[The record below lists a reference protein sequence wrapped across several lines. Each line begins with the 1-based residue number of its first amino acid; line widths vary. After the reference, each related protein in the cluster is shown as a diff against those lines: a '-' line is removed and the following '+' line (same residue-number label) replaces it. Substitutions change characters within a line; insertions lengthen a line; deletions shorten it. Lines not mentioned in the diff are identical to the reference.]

1 MFRKVFSMARLRPL
15 PQRDI
20 IKILKDN
27 GFEEARS
34 GKHVTFKKVDSG
46 GKVWTTWVP
55 HHDEVSIF
63 VVKYI
68 DKFDY
73 PSYLSNL
80 SKRTLNKNNK

>member
-1 MFRKVFSMARLRPL
+1 MFRKVSYMARLRPL
-15 PQRDI
+15 PQRDV

-34 GKHVTFKKVDSG
+34 GKHVTFKKVVSG

-63 VVKYI
+63 VIKYI
-68 DKFDY
+68 IRQTGKQREEFE
-73 PSYLSNL
+73 
-80 SKRTLNKNNK
+80 